1 MRRITSHL
9 CPALV
14 GTALAALVT
23 LTASPSEAAG
33 IIKNPG
39 QHPNYSVELEPHGLI
54 GWRNTYWGGTGFGLG
69 MHAVIPFLDN
79 GPISKIN
86 NNMGI
91 GFGMNWVHHSGP
103 DYWYGYCGFG
113 PGPNRFGCGDMAAN
127 SLMFPVF
134 VQWNFFLT
142 DIVSVFG
149 EAGFGLEHTWWS
161 ADYPPGTCNAAI
173 FGPNCNYSVSDFGA
187 FPYFH
192 GGGRFLFGD
201 TVGLLVRIGYPYLTL
216 GVSILL

>member
-1 MRRITSHL
+1 MRRFTSHL

-14 GTALAALVT
+14 GSALAALVA

-39 QHPNYSVELEPHGLI
+39 QHPDYSVELEPHGLL
-54 GWRNTYWGGTGFGLG
+54 GWRNTYWSGAGFGLG

-91 GFGMNWVHHSGP
+91 GFGLDWVHYST
-103 DYWYGYCGFG
+103 DRWYGYCGGVLG
-113 PGPNRFGCGDMAAN
+113 PGGIYDCDISAN
-127 SLMFPVF
+127 ALLFPVF
-134 VQWNFFLT
+134 VQWNFFFT
-142 DIVSVFG
+142 EVVSVFG
-149 EAGFGLEHTWWS
+149 EAGFGIEHAWFDY
-161 ADYPPGTCNAAI
+161 DYPAGFCPVRGGIAFCNFSGSDTDVYPI
-173 FGPNCNYSVSDFGA
+173 FE
-187 FPYFH
+187 

-201 TVGLLVRIGYPYLTL
+201 TVGLTVRVGYPLLTV
-216 GVSILL
+216 GVSILF